1 MAKAPHRR
9 TVVIEQVF
17 TLTRREGQQVSTLGQ
32 YSSAKKAMAAA
43 ELTIKDAIGLGT
55 MVRLRLAWTPVAGAF
70 VLDYGR
76 DAHDFRFRVE
86 PWPVDAES

>member
-1 MAKAPHRR
+1 MAKAAHHRA
-9 TVVIEQVF
+9 TPVAQVF
-17 TLTRREGQQVSTLGQ
+17 TLTRRQGQQVLTLGQ
-32 YSSAKKAMAAA
+32 YSSAKKAMGAA
-43 ELTIKDAIGLGT
+43 ETTIKAAVGLSALA
-55 MVRLRLAWTPVAGAF
+55 RLRLAWTTVNGAF

>member
-1 MAKAPHRR
+1 MAKSAHRR
-9 TVVIEQVF
+9 TVAVAQVF
-17 TLTRREGQQVSTLGQ
+17 TLTRRQGQQVLTLGQ
-32 YSSAKKAMAAA
+32 FSTAKKAMGAA
-43 ELTIKDAIGLGT
+43 EQTIKDAAGLSALA
-55 MVRLRLAWTPVAGAF
+55 RLRLDWTPVAGAF

>member
-1 MAKAPHRR
+1 MAKSAHRR
-9 TVVIEQVF
+9 AIAVAEVF
-17 TLTRREGQQVSTLGQ
+17 TLTRRQGQQVATVGQFST
-32 YSSAKKAMAAA
+32 AKKAMTAA
-43 ELTIKDAIGLGT
+43 ERTIKEAAGLSALA
-55 MVRLRLAWTPVAGAF
+55 RLRLDWTPIGGAF